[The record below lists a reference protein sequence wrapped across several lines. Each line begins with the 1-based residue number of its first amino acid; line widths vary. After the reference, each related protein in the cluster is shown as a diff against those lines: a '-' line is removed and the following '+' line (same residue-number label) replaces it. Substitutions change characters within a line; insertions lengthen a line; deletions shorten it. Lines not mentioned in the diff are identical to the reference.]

1 MMSQNHKGCAI
12 VTGGAQGIGQEIAKV
27 LAADGF
33 KVVIADKNINL
44 AEHVAKDIDT
54 QIGYC
59 KAYSLD
65 IGSES
70 QVNDTIS
77 LIEKEN
83 GPIDVLINNAAMYSN
98 LTRKPFTEI
107 DADEW
112 DAVMKVNVSGVFYV
126 SKSVAKVMQ
135 QQKYG
140 RIVNISSNTVNLGR
154 PYFLHYV
161 TSKAAIVGMTRS
173 MARELGPDG
182 ITVNAIMPSLTRTNV
197 ETEVVQEETYQV
209 ISALQCIPRNG
220 EPADIANA
228 IKFLVSKEANFITG
242 QTLPVDGGAVFS

>member
-1 MMSQNHKGCAI
+1 MKIEDKGCAI
-12 VTGGAQGIGQEIAKV
+12 VTGGAQGIGKEISKV

-33 KVVIADKNINL
+33 KVIIADKNIDL
-44 AEHVAKDIDT
+44 AKSVAEEIEGSN
-54 QIGYC
+54 GYC
-59 KAYSLD
+59 KAYALD
-65 IGSES
+65 ISSEAE
-70 QVNDTIS
+70 VNKTID
-77 LIEKEN
+77 LIQREN
-83 GPIDVLINNAAMYSN
+83 GAISALINNAAMYSN

-112 DAVMKVNVSGVFYV
+112 DAVMKVNISGVFYV
-126 SKSVAKVMQ
+126 SKSVAKMMQ
-135 QQKYG
+135 TQKYG
-140 RIVNISSNTVNLGR
+140 RIINISSNTVGLGR

-161 TSKAAIVGMTRS
+161 TSKAAVVGMTRS

-197 ETEVVQEETYQV
+197 ETEVVQESTYQV
-209 ISALQCIPRNG
+209 ISSMQCIPRNG

-228 IKFLVSKEANFITG
+228 IKFLVSQEANFITG